1 MGQEQNAVV
10 LSFKLKL
17 EKSCTENGWV
27 YLCNISEVTETKR
40 VTRAKPGRMT
50 LMSNNTGDV
59 TGTSKTTH

>member
-10 LSFKLKL
+10 LPFKLKL

-40 VTRAKPGRMT
+40 VTRAKPSRKT